1 MKVVVAKEDLKQ
13 AKPAPVLSLIPTDEE
28 EHSPGKEHLR
38 SFKCRTDPADANS
51 AKYETSLRI
60 LYGTEPVRVTIQ
72 WTKDIQRVLTA
83 LGIANAT
90 NKINLAREMLR
101 GSAIIAFQKGINE
114 QAEIERKAAAET
126 AAANAA
132 GNAAAKRAARTA
144 ELGRALTN
152 FYTEEVLKRGLE
164 TVVENV
170 APTKCLQKVKRYI
183 RREVRKPL
191 GMKVRD
197 FSTRLHHINNEEI
210 PHLPPFL
217 GDGQKFHDDE
227 LTDIILHA
235 VPKSWIRE
243 MDRQG
248 KDPDTMDSTAIVAF
262 LEQIETSEEFVPAQ
276 DNSKKDKKAKG
287 KSKGNNNNNKS
298 DNGDGKYC
306 MLHGRG
312 NHKTEDCNNLKMT
325 VKKIKGDNSGSDGKS
340 SGSKNKSWN
349 RKANDNK
356 NSTRKEINAI
366 VQKSIKEAVKK
377 EVNAVNKKRKSD
389 DSDNSSDEEMHNIEQ
404 ELNAVDL
411 NGFDLE
417 ELEKQI
423 NDEVSV

>member
-1 MKVVVAKEDLKQ
+1 MKVVVSKEDLKQ
-13 AKPAPVLSLIPTDEE
+13 AKPAPVLSLIPTEEE
-28 EHSPGKEHLR
+28 EHTPGKEHLR

-51 AKYETSLRI
+51 AKYETTLRV
-60 LYGTEPVRVTIQ
+60 LDGTEPVRVTIQ
-72 WTKDIQRVLTA
+72 WTKDIRRILTA
-83 LGIANAT
+83 LGVNQAA
-90 NKINLAREMLR
+90 NKINLTKEMLR
-101 GSAIIAFQKGINE
+101 GSALVAIQKGLNE
-114 QAEIERKAAAET
+114 QAEIERKT
-126 AAANAA
+126 AGDTAYANAA
-132 GNAAAKRAARTA
+132 GNAGVKRAARNA
-144 ELGRALTN
+144 ELARQLTE
-152 FYTEEVLKRGLE
+152 FYNEECLNKGLE
-164 TVVENV
+164 AVIDNV
-170 APTKCLQKVKRYI
+170 APTKALQKVKRYI

-217 GDGQKFHDDE
+217 GEGQKFHDDE

-235 VPKSWIRE
+235 IPKAWIRE

-248 KDPDTMDSTAIVAF
+248 KDPDTMDSNAIVAF

-287 KSKGNNNNNKS
+287 KSKGNSSNNKS
-298 DNGDGKYC
+298 DDGDGKYC

-312 NHKTEDCNNLKMT
+312 NHKTEDCHSLKMT

-340 SGSKNKSWN
+340 NNSKNKSWN

-356 NSTRKEINAI
+356 SSTRKEINAI

-377 EVNAVNKKRKSD
+377 EVNAANKKRKSD
-389 DSDNSSDEEMHNIEQ
+389 DSDNSDEEMTNIEQ

-417 ELEKQI
+417 ELEKKL
-423 NDEVSV
+423 NDEISV